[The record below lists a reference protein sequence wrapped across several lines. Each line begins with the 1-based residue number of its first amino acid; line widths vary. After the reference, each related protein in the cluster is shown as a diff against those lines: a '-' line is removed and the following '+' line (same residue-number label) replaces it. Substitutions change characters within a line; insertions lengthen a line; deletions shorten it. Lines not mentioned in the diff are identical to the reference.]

1 MFVPITRM
9 DKSIVHVNP
18 NSVATIE
25 ATKYIMPSGV
35 EVDCTYIVA
44 GGVTIRTPL
53 SESEVLN
60 ILEEEMNKE
69 EV

>member
-35 EVDCTYIVA
+35 EVDCTYIVV
-44 GGVTIRTPL
+44 GGVTVRTPL
-53 SESEVLN
+53 PTADVIKL
-60 ILEEEMNKE
+60 LF
-69 EV
+69 